1 MCKYYINDGNQFL
14 DDNKHK
20 HVKSIK
26 VYMSKIVIELNNIN
40 NKSIYEKVYLFVD
53 YINNKDFQIDKNKNL
68 LFHFIKKI
76 VSNSIEKKKLYKLM
90 LDDDEYNKLTP
101 IKYINRL
108 FRK

>member
-1 MCKYYINDGNQFL
+1 MMVINFL

-53 YINNKDFQIDKNKNL
+53 YINNKDFQLIKQNL

-90 LDDDEYNKLTP
+90 LEDDLEYNKLTP